1 MARRGEVHNK
11 IAVVLKSAGGNTVTL
26 DELKTVFAGTK
37 IEPVLYRISTY
48 IWNIKKDGGV
58 VQSVKDKRKL
68 IGYQL
73 LNHAEFNDQ
82 GYWVGKTDVKVAA

>member
-1 MARRGEVHNK
+1 MAKRGEVHNK
-11 IAVVLKSAGGNTVTL
+11 IAVVLKSAEGKTVTL
-26 DELKTVFAGTK
+26 DELKTIFAGTK

-48 IWNIKKDGGV
+48 VWNIKKQGGV

-73 LNHAEFNDQ
+73 LNHAEFDDK
-82 GYWVGKTDVKVAA
+82 GYWVGKSEVKVAA

>member
-11 IAVVLKSAGGNTVTL
+11 IAVVLKSAGGNAVTL

-48 IWNIKKDGGV
+48 VWNIKKQGGV
-58 VQSVKDKRKL
+58 VQAVKDKRRLVGYKL
-68 IGYQL
+68 I
-73 LNHAEFNDQ
+73 NHDEFDDK
-82 GYWVGKTDVKVAA
+82 GYWVGKQDVKVAA

>member
-1 MARRGEVHNK
+1 MNNNQNFRFYIQVRVKLG
-11 IAVVLKSAGGNTVTL
+11 IKSNDIF

-73 LNHAEFNDQ
+73 LNHDEFNDQ

>member
-1 MARRGEVHNK
+1 MAKRGEVHNK
-11 IAVVLKSAGGNTVTL
+11 IAVVLKSAEGRTVTL
-26 DELKTVFAGTK
+26 EELKTIFAGTK

-48 IWNIKKDGGV
+48 VWNIKKQGGV

-73 LNHAEFNDQ
+73 LNHAEFDDK
-82 GYWVGKTDVKVAA
+82 GYWVGKVEVKAAA